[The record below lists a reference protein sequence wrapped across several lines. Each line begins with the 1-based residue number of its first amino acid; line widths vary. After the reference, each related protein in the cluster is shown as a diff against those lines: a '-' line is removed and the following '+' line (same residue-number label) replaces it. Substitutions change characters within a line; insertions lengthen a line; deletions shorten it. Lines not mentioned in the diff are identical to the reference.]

1 METSTDPGARESA
14 APNIPPL
21 DMTKIAAQA
30 LGTAPKLRAWSLE
43 YLSEGITFKW
53 AGYGETQQ
61 AADRKAR
68 QELHDLY
75 PAYSRHRA
83 QLVAAIEV

>member
-1 METSTDPGARESA
+1 METSTDLGARDSA
-14 APNIPPL
+14 APDLPPL

-43 YLSEGITFKW
+43 YLSEGITFRW
-53 AGYGETQQ
+53 AGYAQDQQQ
-61 AADRKAR
+61 ADWIAR
-68 QELHDLY
+68 EVLDM
-75 PAYSRHRA
+75 YSAFSRSRA